1 MLQHLYI
8 RNYALIKELNIDFG
22 DGFSVITGETGA
34 GKSILLGA
42 INLLLGQRADMKA
55 LQDSAEKCV
64 IEATFNLE
72 KYNLKSLFDASELDY
87 EEECIIRRDILP
99 SGKSRAFINDTPVQ
113 LTVLREIGTH
123 LLDIHSQHQNL
134 LINKAAFV
142 LNFVDTIAGSE
153 ELLVKYRKSFFA
165 YQSAKKELDEFVS
178 LSDKAKEEEEYIRFQ
193 LSQLTDARIQEDEQ
207 ETLEE
212 EANLLTHA
220 EEIKSGLFSISEM
233 FDSDSTGIIQNL
245 KKQLHIAHSIE
256 KVYPQA
262 EEIAKRIESS
272 YIELKDLSYEVAGA
286 ADDINF
292 DPERLEFVN
301 NRLDTLYS
309 LQQRYRVNSNK
320 ELLDIASQLQAKLN
334 AIESHDNRLEELTA
348 QVETSLKAARSL
360 AAELTEKRKAALG
373 QISNTMI
380 GVLQNLGM
388 PNVRLEIECSTKD
401 QLSSDGA
408 DVMTMLFSANKN
420 RTLQD
425 ISEIA
430 SGGEIARVMLAIKY
444 MICKVKVLPTI
455 FFDEIDTGVSGEIAD
470 KMGKI
475 MKDMGENM
483 QVVSITHLPQIASRG
498 ERQYKVYKNDSNDD
512 TTTSNIR
519 LLTQEE
525 RINEIAVMLSGSTIT
540 DAAINNAKELLK
552 ND

>member
-113 LTVLREIGTH
+113 LTILRDIGTH

-153 ELLVKYRKSFFA
+153 ELLAKYRKSFFA

-207 ETLEE
+207 EILEE

>member
-113 LTVLREIGTH
+113 LTILRDIGTH

-153 ELLVKYRKSFFA
+153 ELLAKYRKSFFA

-360 AAELTEKRKAALG
+360 AAELTEKRKAALA

>member
-113 LTVLREIGTH
+113 LTILRDIGTH

-153 ELLVKYRKSFFA
+153 ELLAKYRKSFFA

-348 QVETSLKAARSL
+348 QVEASLKAARSL

>member
-8 RNYALIKELNIDFG
+8 CNYALIKELNIDFG

-113 LTVLREIGTH
+113 LTILREIGTH

-153 ELLVKYRKSFFA
+153 ELIAKYRKSFFA

>member
-22 DGFSVITGETGA
+22 SGFSVITGETGA

-42 INLLLGQRADMKA
+42 INLLLGQRADLKV

-72 KYNLKSLFDASELDY
+72 KYNLKPLFDAFELDY
-87 EEECIIRRDILP
+87 DEECIIRRDILP

-153 ELLVKYRKSFFA
+153 ELLARYRTSFSA
-165 YQSAKKELDEFVS
+165 YQAAKKELDEFVS
-178 LSDKAKEEEEYIRFQ
+178 SSEKAKEEEEYIRFQ
-193 LSQLTDARIQEDEQ
+193 LTQLTDARIQEDEQ

-212 EANLLTHA
+212 EANLLEHA
-220 EEIKSGLFSISEM
+220 EEIKSGLLSISDM
-233 FDSDSTGIIQNL
+233 FDSDSTGIIQAL
-245 KKQLHIAHSIE
+245 KRQLHIAHSLE

-262 EEIAKRIESS
+262 EEFAKRIENS

-286 ADDINF
+286 ADDVNF
-292 DPERLEFVN
+292 EPERLEVVN
-301 NRLDTLYS
+301 NRLDTIYS

-320 ELLDIASQLQAKLN
+320 ELLDIAAQLKAKLDS
-334 AIESHDNRLEELTA
+334 IESHDNLLEELTA
-348 QVETSLKAARSL
+348 RVETCRKDATSL
-360 AAELTEKRKAALG
+360 AGELSKKREAALKPIAG
-373 QISNTMI
+373 SMI
-380 GVLQNLGM
+380 EVLQNLGM
-388 PNVRLEIECSTKD
+388 PNVRFEIKSTTKE

-420 RTLQD
+420 HKMQD

-455 FFDEIDTGVSGEIAD
+455 FFDEIDTGVSGDIAD

-475 MKDMGENM
+475 MKDMGANM

-498 ERQYKVYKNDSNDD
+498 ERQYKVYKNDNSDD

-519 LLTQEE
+519 LLTGEE

>member
-113 LTVLREIGTH
+113 LTILRDIGTH

-153 ELLVKYRKSFFA
+153 ELLAKYRKSFFA

-334 AIESHDNRLEELTA
+334 AIESHDNCLEELTA

-360 AAELTEKRKAALG
+360 AAELTEKRKAALA

>member
-113 LTVLREIGTH
+113 LTILRDIGTH

-153 ELLVKYRKSFFA
+153 ELLAKYRKSFFA

>member
-113 LTVLREIGTH
+113 LTILREIGTH

-153 ELLVKYRKSFFA
+153 ELLAKYRKSFFA

-348 QVETSLKAARSL
+348 QVETSLKAALSL
-360 AAELTEKRKAALG
+360 AAELTEKRKAALA

>member
-153 ELLVKYRKSFFA
+153 ELLAKYRKSFFA

-320 ELLDIASQLQAKLN
+320 DLLDIASQLQAKLN
-334 AIESHDNRLEELTA
+334 AIESHDNRLEELTV

>member
-113 LTVLREIGTH
+113 LTILREIGTH

-153 ELLVKYRKSFFA
+153 ELLAKYRKSFFA

-207 ETLEE
+207 EILEE

-292 DPERLEFVN
+292 DPEHLEFVN

>member
-153 ELLVKYRKSFFA
+153 ELLAKYRKSFFA

>member
-153 ELLVKYRKSFFA
+153 ELIAKYRKSFFA

>member
-113 LTVLREIGTH
+113 LTILREIGTH

-153 ELLVKYRKSFFA
+153 ELLAKYRKSFFA

-360 AAELTEKRKAALG
+360 AAELTEKRKAALA